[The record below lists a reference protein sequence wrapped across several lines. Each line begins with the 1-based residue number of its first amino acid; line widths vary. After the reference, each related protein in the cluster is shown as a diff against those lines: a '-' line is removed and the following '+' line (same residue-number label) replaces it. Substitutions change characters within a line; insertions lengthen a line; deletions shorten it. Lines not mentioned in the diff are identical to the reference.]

1 MNSGKFMYD
10 EDSKQ
15 YINIVERYGALR
27 ENDIASAYSLMKD
40 SLIVFNRWSEI
51 REEVTKDLKR
61 GENAAIKKRLEDKL
75 RVLLEIHTDTRV
87 TFNTSK
93 KEFNFT
99 KEE

>member
-1 MNSGKFMYD
+1 MNNSKFMYD

-15 YINIVERYGALR
+15 YINIVERYRSLG

-40 SLIVFNRWSEI
+40 ALIVYNRWSEI

-61 GENAAIKKRLEDKL
+61 GENAATKKRLEDKL

-87 TFNTSK
+87 TFSTSK
-93 KEFNFT
+93 KEFNFM
-99 KEE
+99 KED